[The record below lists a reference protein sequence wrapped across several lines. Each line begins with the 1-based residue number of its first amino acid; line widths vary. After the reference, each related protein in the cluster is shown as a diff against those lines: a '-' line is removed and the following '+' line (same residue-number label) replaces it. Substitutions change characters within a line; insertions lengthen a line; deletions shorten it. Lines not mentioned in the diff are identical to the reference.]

1 MPWAIH
7 GQTTAEIVLA
17 RADASK
23 PNTGLTNYTGS
34 KPRKSDVGI
43 AKNYLNE
50 DELKALNLIVSAF
63 HLFQLNRTARNIF
76 CSVERDTVRRR
87 ALPTHCRS
95 FFSVQFLPGKPCAS
109 GSAAIVSRI
118 CFVSAGAKRGRCR
131 RFGDRSPPRARV
143 RCRRE
148 PSPSRTRRTGRS
160 ARPIASRSSAGWR
173 FDKAPKIAPVF
184 ARADAVARCRKS
196 SGVWFHSV
204 VSGRIILDPPTRL
217 GICRQDN
224 RVG

>member
-50 DELKALNLIVSAF
+50 DELKALNLIVSAL

-76 CSVERDTVRRR
+76 CSVERDTVRRTPEGFADPLPQFFQR
-87 ALPTHCRS
+87 PISSGQAVRFGFRSNRLEDLLRLGRRKKGALPP
-95 FFSVQFLPGKPCAS
+95 L
-109 GSAAIVSRI
+109 
-118 CFVSAGAKRGRCR
+118 R
-131 RFGDRSPPRARV
+131 R
-143 RCRRE
+143 
-148 PSPSRTRRTGRS
+148 
-160 ARPIASRSSAGWR
+160 
-173 FDKAPKIAPVF
+173 
-184 ARADAVARCRKS
+184 
-196 SGVWFHSV
+196 
-204 VSGRIILDPPTRL
+204 
-217 GICRQDN
+217 
-224 RVG
+224 